1 MFIDKYSKRYGV
13 NWLLSKLNVC
23 PNAYYNYRKH
33 RKSARQREKASVLK
47 VIEKIYHDAGGR
59 PGYRMMQQLLA
70 NKGISLSVQTVRKY
84 MNVELGLKSVTRKA
98 RYHYVKG
105 SGAYETA
112 EDLVRREFRA
122 ARQNEVWCIDFT
134 YLHLADH
141 RVRYNCSI
149 IDLFDR
155 RIVSSVNGNRID
167 TKLAIKAVKEAIRRS
182 DGETGMILHSDRGS
196 QFTSKEFV
204 DFCKEYG
211 IRQSMSKPG
220 CPYDNA
226 VMERYFNTMK
236 AELLR
241 LKTFPTEEQ
250 LYSEINAYAY
260 GWYNNMRPHSH
271 NNGLPPAKVIKVGTP
286 ITI

>member
-122 ARQNEVWCIDFT
+122 AHQNEVWCIDFT

-167 TKLAIKAVKEAIRRS
+167 PEQFYS
-182 DGETGMILHSDRGS
+182 GM
-196 QFTSKEFV
+196 T
-204 DFCKEYG
+204 YW
-211 IRQSMSKPG
+211 G
-220 CPYDNA
+220 C
-226 VMERYFNTMK
+226 
-236 AELLR
+236 
-241 LKTFPTEEQ
+241 
-250 LYSEINAYAY
+250 
-260 GWYNNMRPHSH
+260 
-271 NNGLPPAKVIKVGTP
+271 
-286 ITI
+286 

>member
-1 MFIDKYSKRYGV
+1 
-13 NWLLSKLNVC
+13 
-23 PNAYYNYRKH
+23 
-33 RKSARQREKASVLK
+33 
-47 VIEKIYHDAGGR
+47 
-59 PGYRMMQQLLA
+59 MMQQLLA

-105 SGAYETA
+105 SCAYETA

-122 ARQNEVWCIDFT
+122 AHQNEVWCIDFT

-241 LKTFPTEEQ
+241 LKTFPTEKQ